1 MLYPQTNQQRSVYS
15 LDGIWN
21 FRLLTD
27 GQNFDLNK
35 PIAREEAIAMPVPAA
50 YNDLYPGKEMR
61 EHAGDM
67 LYQRSFN
74 VNKPMLYGRLLL
86 RFGSV
91 THRAKV
97 YLNGELVC
105 EHLGGFLPFECDI
118 SEKAQLG
125 VNLLHVVVNNLVT
138 YETLPCGRLM
148 ETMDAQGNKRLVNLP
163 NFDFFNYSGIMRP
176 VCLYTTANAYI
187 EDITVIAKASG
198 QLRWNVAVKGN
209 EAYKIKIEVLD
220 ADNQVVATSEGAE
233 GELDLAEPKLWS
245 CEDPYLY
252 SLKASLENSSGLVDE
267 YQENIGFRDVEV
279 KNQQVLLNGK
289 PVYLSGFGK
298 HEDYPVNGR
307 GFNEAY
313 HVKDLALM
321 KWMGANSFRTS
332 HYPYSEEMMK
342 LCDREGI
349 LVINE
354 VAAVGLNNGFT
365 ATGLLGGD
373 ASGTWAVMKTAAQHC
388 QAIEELV
395 RRDKNHP
402 CVIMW
407 SVANEPASHDK
418 GAKDY
423 FSPMFD
429 LFRELDTQKR
439 PVTLVTYDEATPQ
452 TCEITE
458 LCDVIC
464 INRYYGW
471 YTQEEDLIAARVNL
485 KKVLEDYHE
494 RCPDK
499 PIMLTEY
506 GADTV
511 AGMHDINE
519 GLFSEEFQKAF
530 LEMYGEVFDSYPY
543 VCGEHVWNFADF
555 ATAAN
560 IKRVQGNK
568 KGVFTRERNPKLA
581 AWFLRDRWTNL
592 KKY

>member
-1 MLYPQTNQQRSVYS
+1 MLYPQTNQERNVYS

-21 FRLLTD
+21 FRPVKTGEMPDVL
-27 GQNFDLNK
+27 K
-35 PIAREEAIAMPVPAA
+35 PISREEAFAMPVPCA

-61 EHAGDM
+61 EHAGDL
-67 LYQRSFN
+67 LYQRSFA
-74 VNKPMLYGRLLL
+74 VNKSMLSARLVL

-91 THRAKV
+91 THGAKV

-105 EHLGGFLPFECDI
+105 EHLGGFMPFECEIAD
-118 SEKAQLG
+118 KANLG
-125 VNLLHVVVNNLVT
+125 DNLLHVVVNNLVT
-138 YETLPCGRLM
+138 YETVPCGRM
-148 ETMDAQGNKRLVNLP
+148 TESIDADGNKRPVNLP

-176 VCLYTTANAYI
+176 VCLYTTGKTYI
-187 EDITVIAKASG
+187 NDITAVARANGNLSWKVDVQGPDVATISIA
-198 QLRWNVAVKGN
+198 L
-209 EAYKIKIEVLD
+209 LD
-220 ADNQVVATSEGAE
+220 ADNQVLAEGEGAE
-233 GELDLAEPKLWS
+233 GELAVADPELWS
-245 CEDPYLY
+245 TENPYLY
-252 SLKASLENSSGLVDE
+252 RLKVSLKKDDGILDE
-267 YQENIGFRDVEV
+267 YVEKIGFRDFEV
-279 KNQQVLLNGK
+279 KNNQILLNGE
-289 PVYLSGFGK
+289 PVYLTGFGK

-313 HVKDLALM
+313 NVKDLALM

-332 HYPYSEEMMK
+332 HYPYSEEMMR

-373 ASGTWAVMKTAAQHC
+373 ASGTWTVMKTEAQHR

-407 SVANEPASHDK
+407 SVANEPASQDP

-429 LFRELDTQKR
+429 LFRKLDPQKR
-439 PVTLVTYDEATPQ
+439 PVTLVTYDGASPQ

-471 YTQEEDLIAARVNL
+471 YSQEEDLIAARAEL
-485 KKVLEDYHE
+485 KKVFEDYHK

-511 AGMHDINE
+511 AGMHDINA
-519 GLFSEEFQKAF
+519 GLFSEEFQKEF
-530 LEMYGEVFDSYPY
+530 LSMYGEVFDSYPY
-543 VCGEHVWNFADF
+543 ICGEHVWNFADF

-568 KGVFTRERNPKLA
+568 KGVFTRERQPKWA
-581 AWFLRDRWTNL
+581 AWFLRDRWTKL